1 MCSMFS
7 TDLFLFV
14 FHRYWD
20 ILHYFIFS
28 FWRKLLKW
36 KTVLKSL
43 LFPHSITNCIVC
55 LSIDTNV

>member
-1 MCSMFS
+1 MFS

-14 FHRYWD
+14 FHRNWD

-28 FWRKLLKW
+28 FLEKTVEVEDW

-43 LFPHSITNCIVC
+43 LFPHSIIK
-55 LSIDTNV
+55 SG